1 MNTDLKIEESRL
13 VEPIWCATGN
23 VKKEISFGEEHI
35 IKKGTKH
42 FRGGAKVHVVDAY
55 WGMCD
60 NATVIG
66 YHRSNGR
73 YIKIDIPVKHLENF
87 RLELVYSPK
96 VIQLIQRNFDEKE
109 YVSFNSYTKEY
120 AENLVEAIPKW
131 IKHYHQNHSKNKK

>member
-13 VEPIWCATGN
+13 VEPIWCATAN

-35 IKKGTKH
+35 IKKGIKH
-42 FRGGAKVHVVDAY
+42 FRGCAKVHVIDAY

-66 YHRSNGR
+66 HHRSNGR

-131 IKHYHQNHSKNKK
+131 IEHYHQNHSKNKK